1 MEIRYVEMKVA
12 FIAFLATTLLLLGSG
27 EGYPVGVSAEPG
39 GLLIQYIKPG
49 ELYDLEARSGLRL
62 KISNRSSEQRTYRI
76 SVAQPQQLGIE
87 KWIEGY
93 VPIPQPDWFSLEPAE
108 IEIAPQS
115 TGYARMFINIP
126 ADSRYFNQHW
136 VVALAIQSVPKGGEV
151 LTLALRPVYYLETK
165 SREDVSARTGE
176 LLGIGPT
183 VLTCPRTSPGKEQA
197 RIPCGEV
204 QIHNGDSRPH
214 AYSISA
220 EVPNVMASGQK
231 VSPSPGFS
239 WLENPASVVTTE
251 NHLTLKPG
259 QSWTIG
265 VRLLTARDKVLPP
278 QNRECLLWVKPDKGS
293 AGFVRIQIK

>member
-1 MEIRYVEMKVA
+1 MKSAIILTLVA
-12 FIAFLATTLLLLGSG
+12 VLLLLGSSD
-27 EGYPVGVSAEPG
+27 GYPVGVAAEPG

-49 ELYDLEARSGLRL
+49 EPYDIEARSGLRL

-108 IEIAPQS
+108 IDIPPQS

-165 SREDVSARTGE
+165 SGEDVSPRTGE
-176 LLGIGPT
+176 SLGIGPT
-183 VLTCPRTSPGKEQA
+183 VLTCSRNLPGKEQG
-197 RIPCGEV
+197 RILCGEV
-204 QIHNGDSRPH
+204 KIHNGDSRPH

-220 EVPNVMASGQK
+220 EVPEITASGQN

-239 WLENPASVVTTE
+239 WLENPASVVATE

-259 QSWTIG
+259 QSRTIG
-265 VRLLTARDKVLPP
+265 VRLLTGRDKVVPP
-278 QNRECLLWVKPDKGS
+278 QDRECLLWIRPDQGS
-293 AGFVRIQIK
+293 GRFVRIQIK